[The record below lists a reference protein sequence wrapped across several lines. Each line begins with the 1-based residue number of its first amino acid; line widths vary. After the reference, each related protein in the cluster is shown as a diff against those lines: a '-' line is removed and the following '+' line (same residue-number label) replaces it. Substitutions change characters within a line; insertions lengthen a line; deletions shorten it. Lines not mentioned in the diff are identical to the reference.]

1 MSNDAISPRSVSA
14 VSGAFAPGH
23 LGELTGQMPPEL
35 IDDVL
40 ETTRRR
46 ERRVRLLPSRVVV
59 YLLVAAGFFP
69 DSGWCGVWDRLVAG
83 LPGDRP
89 RPSSA
94 AIRQGLARVGATPL
108 KAIFDLLAG
117 PGATR
122 GAGVWFRGLLVVAV
136 DGTHLMLP
144 DDDRVKKVYPK
155 PKAGPNGEAGYPHAR
170 VVALV
175 ACGTRHL
182 IGVVFGTMS
191 IGETVWAAGL
201 VQHLHTGM
209 LLLGDRNFPAK
220 ALMGQVTATGADFLM
235 RVKTGTTAVKLPVM
249 RRLADGTWI
258 SRLGDIEV
266 RVIEADITLT
276 TTSGR
281 TDNDTAEPDG
291 TAPMVRRQQTYRL
304 VTTLLDPAAYPAEAL
319 IRLYHERW
327 EVELVYREFKATML
341 GGRVLRSRTP
351 DGVDQEIYAL
361 LIGYQILRT
370 AITDATLTNP
380 NIDPDRGSF
389 TIALTNAR
397 DLVILA
403 SHLQE
408 HTLVDLV
415 GRIGAAVLAN
425 LLPARRTRTSD
436 RAIKCAASKYQ
447 AHGTTDRTSRPA
459 TITIHI
465 LDPTATASPS
475 P

>member
-1 MSNDAISPRSVSA
+1 MSNDATSPRSVSA

-23 LGELTGQMPPEL
+23 LGELTGQLPPEL
-35 IDDVL
+35 VDDAL
-40 ETTRRR
+40 EAMRRR

-69 DSGWCGVWDRLVAG
+69 GSGWCGVWDRLVAG
-83 LPGDRP
+83 LPGDQS

-94 AIRQGLARVGATPL
+94 AIRQALARVGPTPL

-117 PGATR
+117 PGATV
-122 GAGVWFRGLLVVAV
+122 GAGVWFRGLLVCAV
-136 DGTHLMLP
+136 DGTHVMVP

-155 PKAGPNGEAGYPHAR
+155 PKSGPNGEAGYPHAR
-170 VVALV
+170 LVALV

-182 IGVVFGTMS
+182 IGVMFGTTS
-191 IGETVWAAGL
+191 IGETVWAGGL
-201 VQHLHTGM
+201 VKHLHAGM
-209 LLLGDRNFPAK
+209 LLLGDRNFPVK
-220 ALMGQVTATGADFLM
+220 ALMGQVAATGADFLM
-235 RVKTGTTAVKLPVM
+235 RVKTSTTAVKLPVM

-258 SRLGDIEV
+258 SRLGDVDV
-266 RVIEADITLT
+266 RVIEADITVT
-276 TTSGR
+276 TTSHSAKE
-281 TDNDTAEPDG
+281 TDGPDG
-291 TAPMVRRQQTYRL
+291 PAPTVRRQQVYRL
-304 VTTLLDPAAYPAEAL
+304 VTTLLDPDAYPAEAL

-327 EVELVYREFKATML
+327 EIELVYREFKATML
-341 GGRVLRSRTP
+341 HGRVLRSRTP
-351 DGVDQEIYAL
+351 DGLTQEIYAL

-370 AITDATLTNP
+370 AITDATLADP

-389 TIALTNAR
+389 TIALQAAR

-408 HTLVDLV
+408 HTHIDLV
-415 GRIGAAVLAN
+415 GRIGAAVLAS
-425 LLPARRTRTSD
+425 LLPTRRTRTSD

-447 AHGTTDRTSRPA
+447 ARGTTDRTSRPA

-465 LDPTATASPS
+465 LDPAATASPS